1 MGKYLNVGNAGFASV
16 LRGIYIDKTEMIS
29 YINKTLGT
37 KDKLTCVSR
46 PRRFGKSFAAQVLC
60 AYYDRSCFSLIM
72 EFVSLPKDVVDCLI
86 GDLIT
91 EGFKYILYNTYNGDL
106 ELVKRSV
113 RNGRRI

>member
-1 MGKYLNVGNAGFASV
+1 
-16 LRGIYIDKTEMIS
+16 
-29 YINKTLGT
+29 
-37 KDKLTCVSR
+37 
-46 PRRFGKSFAAQVLC
+46 
-60 AYYDRSCFSLIM
+60 M